1 MPKWVW
7 NPFEGD
13 VTLPYMC
20 ACVLMLEEKEEEK
33 EGIVSFQL
41 DREQGFWKDGY
52 MVEEKNILKNLIQLF
67 YLIDLKCVYINEM
80 I

>member
-20 ACVLMLEEKEEEK
+20 ACFNVGG
-33 EGIVSFQL
+33 EGGGEGG
-41 DREQGFWKDGY
+41 DRFFLAGS
-52 MVEEKNILKNLIQLF
+52 
-67 YLIDLKCVYINEM
+67 
-80 I
+80 

>member
-33 EGIVSFQL
+33 EGIVSF
-41 DREQGFWKDGY
+41 
-52 MVEEKNILKNLIQLF
+52 
-67 YLIDLKCVYINEM
+67 
-80 I
+80 